1 MFAKFASLVTVPYLT
16 PPPPQNE
23 LNALSQYN
31 DTAYYPNTDTYFNT
45 IQAKVQDFF
54 KANIQESLR
63 ELENYIID
71 FYVTPDKVRG
81 SATNGYVNTAITKQL
96 CCQLETVRW
105 LGLSDVFS
113 WMPEYRVPLQNVL
126 ELCILKQFLY
136 GIHIYIL

>member
-1 MFAKFASLVTVPYLT
+1 MHVVSILHSHCTT
-16 PPPPQNE
+16 PITPHTHTQNE

-71 FYVTPDKVRG
+71 FYVTPDKVR
-81 SATNGYVNTAITKQL
+81 
-96 CCQLETVRW
+96 
-105 LGLSDVFS
+105 
-113 WMPEYRVPLQNVL
+113 PLVG
-126 ELCILKQFLY
+126 FF
-136 GIHIYIL
+136 